1 MVIHVI
7 FENQRHGYI
16 EASRFDDLSTTF
28 PIASFRRR
36 GRWIRVG
43 IDPMRSLSADP
54 LARPKGKER
63 RHSYSALKK
72 NRKATVAVADILAPS
87 LPPTTS

>member
-1 MVIHVI
+1 MKIHVI

-16 EASRFDDLSTTF
+16 EASRFDDLIMTF
-28 PIASFRRR
+28 PIASFRRH

-43 IDPMRSLSADP
+43 LDPIRSLSANA

-63 RHSYSALKK
+63 RH
-72 NRKATVAVADILAPS
+72 ATVH
-87 LPPTTS
+87 

>member
-1 MVIHVI
+1 MIIHII

-16 EASRFDDLSTTF
+16 QASRFDDLITTF

-43 IDPMRSLSADP
+43 IDLIRSLSADS
-54 LARPKGKER
+54 LARPEGKER
-63 RHSYSALKK
+63 RHSYSAIKK
-72 NRKATVAVADILAPS
+72 KHKSTVASADILAPGF
-87 LPPTTS
+87 PPATS

>member
-1 MVIHVI
+1 MIHVI

-16 EASRFDDLSTTF
+16 EASRFDDLITTF

-43 IDPMRSLSADP
+43 IDPMRSLNADS
-54 LARPKGKER
+54 LARPNGKER
-63 RHSYSALKK
+63 RHSYSALEKK
-72 NRKATVAVADILAPS
+72 HKATVEAADILAPNLRQS
-87 LPPTTS
+87 L

>member
-1 MVIHVI
+1 MIHVI

-16 EASRFDDLSTTF
+16 EASRFDDLIKTF

-43 IDPMRSLSADP
+43 IDPMRPLSADS
-54 LARPKGKER
+54 LARPKKKER

-72 NRKATVAVADILAPS
+72 KHKATVAAADILAQS
-87 LPPTTS
+87 LPPATF

>member
-1 MVIHVI
+1 MMIHVI

-16 EASRFDDLSTTF
+16 EASRFDDLITTF

-43 IDPMRSLSADP
+43 IDPIRSLSADS

-63 RHSYSALKK
+63 RQTFSALKK
-72 NRKATVAVADILAPS
+72 KHKATVATANILAPNFRHINN
-87 LPPTTS
+87 